1 VIRSAFVLP
10 IVATLAH
17 ASQVPQGMVR
27 TVLIDNGTVLVTRL
41 GYEAAKGETSHTHPF
56 SAVVMQLTPG
66 DVDMTIGSEHSRTRR
81 EAGTAWFIPADVP
94 HAAVNTGTMPF
105 EQIAIAIKSTR
116 MPAPAAPPTDAPPG
130 IARTALIDN
139 AEARVVRVQFGPAGR
154 EPVHTHPND
163 LVTVQIGAGQLEIVL
178 GSEKTTG
185 ARPPGAVQ
193 FVARNVPHAYA
204 SVDTRPFELL
214 SVAIK

>member
-1 VIRSAFVLP
+1 VIRSALVLGL
-10 IVATLAH
+10 VATLAP
-17 ASQVPQGMVR
+17 AVQVPQGMVR

-41 GYEAAKGETSHTHPF
+41 GYEAGKGETSHTHPF

-66 DVDMTIGSEHSRTRR
+66 DVDVTIGSEHSRIRR
-81 EAGTAWFIPADVP
+81 DAGTVWFIPADVP
-94 HAAVNTGTMPF
+94 HAAVNAGTMPF

-130 IARTALIDN
+130 IARTVLIDN
-139 AEARVVRVQFGPAGR
+139 AEARVVRVQFAPGGR

-163 LVTVQIGAGQLEIVL
+163 LITVQATAGRLEIL
-178 GSEKTTG
+178 RASEKTTG
-185 ARPPGAVQ
+185 ERAPGTVEFVPRDVQ
-193 FVARNVPHAYA
+193 HAYA
-204 SVDTRPFELL
+204 SVDTKPFELL